1 MGLSPTR
8 ILSFLLT
15 LQSHIA
21 NSAPNQYNIFKPHE
35 LKLGNWLF
43 LEFKGS
49 CATVTL
55 VERSAEAKRR
65 HCGAT
70 FSGFAFGRVS
80 EHRTVNQ
87 H

>member
-1 MGLSPTR
+1 MGLSPMR

-21 NSAPNQYNIFKPHE
+21 NSTPNQYNIFKTHE
-35 LKLGNWLF
+35 LKLRNWLF

-80 EHRTVNQ
+80 ETKTVCQ